1 MLSNPTATET
11 TPISLS
17 IPLNH
22 RDTLAGVLIKEEMTT
37 KGNFT

>member
-1 MLSNPTATET
+1 MLSIPIATET

-22 RDTLAGVLIKEEMTT
+22 QDTHAGVLIKEEMTT